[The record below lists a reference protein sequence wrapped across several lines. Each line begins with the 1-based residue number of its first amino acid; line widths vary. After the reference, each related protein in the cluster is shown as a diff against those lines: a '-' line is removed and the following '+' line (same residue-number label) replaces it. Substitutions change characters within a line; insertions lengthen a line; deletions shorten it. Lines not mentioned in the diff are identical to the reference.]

1 MYPLDMERL
10 NYQHLERFWAVVREG
25 GVTRAS
31 QKLHV
36 SQPTVSA
43 QVRALET
50 ALGRKLFARSGRG
63 LVLTDFGRTIYR
75 YADEIFG
82 LGRELMDTAQG
93 RLAGRPLR
101 LAAGVANVVP
111 KLIAC
116 RILEP
121 ALKLPGGVQ
130 LECLEDTPEQLLA
143 QLALHHLDVV
153 LADAPVGPT
162 VKVRAFNHLLG
173 ECGVSVLGR
182 PQLARAYRRSFPRSL
197 DGAPFLLPR
206 ANSALRRS
214 MEDWFDRE
222 GVRPRVVGSFDDS
235 ALLKAFGQV
244 GAGLFAA
251 PTAIEA
257 EVCRQYDVRLVGRL
271 ESVREQFYVI
281 TVERTLKHPA
291 VVAISEIARRKLFM
305 TDVTPRRRRA

>member
-1 MYPLDMERL
+1 MEKL

-43 QVRALET
+43 QVRTLET
-50 ALGRKLFARSGRG
+50 SLGRRLFTRSGRG

-82 LGRELMDTAQG
+82 LGRDLMNTAQG
-93 RLAGRPLR
+93 RAAGHPLR
-101 LAAGVANVVP
+101 LTAGVANVVP

-143 QLALHHLDVV
+143 QLALHHLDLV

-182 PQLARAYRRSFPRSL
+182 PHLARAHRRGFPRSL

-214 MEDWFDRE
+214 MEDWFD
-222 GVRPRVVGSFDDS
+222 
-235 ALLKAFGQV
+235 KQ
-244 GAGLFAA
+244 
-251 PTAIEA
+251 
-257 EVCRQYDVRLVGRL
+257 
-271 ESVREQFYVI
+271 
-281 TVERTLKHPA
+281 K
-291 VVAISEIARRKLFM
+291 
-305 TDVTPRRRRA
+305 RASTGGGELR

>member
-43 QVRALET
+43 QVRRLET
-50 ALGRKLFARSGRG
+50 SLGRKLFARSGRG
-63 LVLTDFGRTIYR
+63 LVLTDFGRTIFR

-82 LGRELMDTAQG
+82 LGRDLMDTAQG
-93 RLAGRPLR
+93 RAAGRPLR
-101 LAAGVANVVP
+101 LTAGVAMVVP
-111 KLIAC
+111 KLIAY

-121 ALKLPGGVQ
+121 ALRLPGGVQ
-130 LECLEDTPEQLLA
+130 LECLEDTPERLLA
-143 QLALHHLDVV
+143 ELALHRVDLV
-153 LADAPVGPT
+153 LADAPVGPM

-173 ECGVSVLGR
+173 ECGVSVLGTPR
-182 PQLARAYRRSFPRSL
+182 LVQAYRRGFPRSL

-206 ANSALRRS
+206 ENSALRRS
-214 MEDWFDRE
+214 LEDWFE
-222 GVRPRVVGSFDDS
+222 KHNLRPRMVGSFEDS
-235 ALLKAFGQV
+235 ALLKAFAQA
-244 GAGLFAA
+244 GAGLFVA

-257 EVCRQYDVRLVGRL
+257 EVRQQYGVGLVARL
-271 ESVREQFYVI
+271 EDVREQFYVI
-281 TVERTLKHPA
+281 TAERTLKHPA
-291 VVAISEIARRKLFM
+291 VVAISEMARRKLFM
-305 TDVTPRRRRA
+305 TGVAPRRRRS

>member
-1 MYPLDMERL
+1 MGPL
-10 NYQHLERFWAVVREG
+10 NYQHLERFWAAVREG

-31 QKLHV
+31 QKLNV

-43 QVRALET
+43 QIRSLE
-50 ALGRKLFARSGRG
+50 ASLGRKLFARSGRG
-63 LVLTDFGRTIYR
+63 LAVTDFGRVIYG

-82 LGRELMDTAQG
+82 LGRDLIDTAHG

-101 LAAGVANVVP
+101 LTVGVANVVP
-111 KLIAC
+111 KLIAY

-121 ALKLPGGVQ
+121 ALRLPESVQ

-143 QLALHHLDVV
+143 ELALHRLDLV

-173 ECGVSVLGR
+173 ECGVSVLGE
-182 PQLARAYRRSFPRSL
+182 PNLARAHRRGFPRSL

-206 ANSALRRS
+206 EDSALRRPL
-214 MEDWFDRE
+214 EDWFE
-222 GVRPRVVGSFDDS
+222 KHNVQPQVVGSFADS
-235 ALLKAFGQV
+235 ALLKAFAQAGN
-244 GAGLFAA
+244 GLFVA
-251 PTAIEA
+251 PTAIED
-257 EVCRQYDVRLVGRL
+257 EVCRQYGVRLVARL

-291 VVAISEIARRKLFM
+291 VVAVCALARQKLFGE
-305 TDVTPRRRRA
+305 DRVSRGRRS

>member
-1 MYPLDMERL
+1 MERL

-43 QVRALET
+43 QVRTLET
-50 ALGRKLFARSGRG
+50 SLGRKLFARSGRG

-75 YADEIFG
+75 YADRIFG
-82 LGRELMDTAQG
+82 LGRDLMDTARG
-93 RLAGRPLR
+93 RATGHPLR
-101 LAAGVANVVP
+101 LTAGVAMVVP

-143 QLALHHLDVV
+143 QLALHHLDLV

-182 PQLARAYRRSFPRSL
+182 PHLARAHRRGFPRSL

-206 ANSALRRS
+206 GNSALRRS
-214 MEDWFDRE
+214 MEDWFEKQDL
-222 GVRPRVVGSFDDS
+222 RPRVVGSFEDS
-235 ALLKAFGQV
+235 ALLTAFAQA
-244 GAGLFAA
+244 GAGLFVA

-257 EVCRQYDVRLVGRL
+257 QVRRQYGVHLVARL

-291 VVAISEIARRKLFM
+291 VVAISEIARRTLFSE
-305 TDVTPRRRRA
+305 DPVPRRRPS